1 MTLCLG
7 NELIMP
13 KIYAVLYK
21 ENLKKT
27 ERQNR
32 VNVSAF
38 IISSYFL
45 KITITF
51 LGDVYNTIV
60 YYTIMS

>member
-32 VNVSAF
+32 VNVSVF

-51 LGDVYNTIV
+51 HGDVYNTIV

>member
-21 ENLKKT
+21 ENFKKKLKDKT
-27 ERQNR
+27 ELTLEF
-32 VNVSAF
+32 SLYLHIF
-38 IISSYFL
+38 
-45 KITITF
+45 
-51 LGDVYNTIV
+51 
-60 YYTIMS
+60 

>member
-21 ENLKKT
+21 ENFKKLK
-27 ERQNR
+27 
-32 VNVSAF
+32 
-38 IISSYFL
+38 
-45 KITITF
+45 
-51 LGDVYNTIV
+51 DNTGLTLALSLYLHIF
-60 YYTIMS
+60 